1 MIPEVME
8 EMMRQILPCEFDIED
23 VQSIWKLNKN
33 KPKNGRLSAAD
44 QVEKHSVG
52 FDTHRLAGSCE
63 RLRRFK

>member
-8 EMMRQILPCEFDIED
+8 EMMRQILPCEFHIED

-44 QVEKHSVG
+44 QVEQHSVG
-52 FDTHRLAGSCE
+52 SDTHLLAGSCE